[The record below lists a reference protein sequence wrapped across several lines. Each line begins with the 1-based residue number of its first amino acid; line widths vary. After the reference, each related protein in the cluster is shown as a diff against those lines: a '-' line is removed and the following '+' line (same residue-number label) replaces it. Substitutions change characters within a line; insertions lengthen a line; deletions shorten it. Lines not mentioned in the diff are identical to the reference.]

1 MDSIKKRVAIIGGGI
16 SGLTA
21 AFWLKSN
28 GIDVKLFERNDRVG
42 GSIRTEITDGFLV
55 EYGPN
60 STLDTT
66 PLIDKLLDELGI
78 LDEKILASKESNKRY
93 ILRGGKIF
101 PLPMGPGAFLTTK
114 LFSKSAKLRLMKE
127 PFIKSK
133 ANAHETIAEFTHRRL
148 GQEFLDYAINPFV
161 AGVFAGDPQMINVKT
176 AFPRLYELE
185 QRYGSLIIGA
195 IKSSRQRKKSKEKSK
210 QSAKTFS
217 FKKGM
222 QTLIDAIYSKIKED
236 IFLNANIDEMA
247 QIKDNEKIRFRL
259 NINHNHSLSSEI
271 FDAII
276 ISTPS
281 FSASKLIANIDKN
294 FAENLEDVYYPPV
307 NVIYTGVKQSKI
319 TRKLDGFGYLI
330 PELEKRRI
338 LGSLWSSSLFT
349 GRAPEGYCSL
359 TSFVGGARSPELTSL
374 DDKDL
379 IDITVGEL
387 NSVLGIKGEPD
398 FVKIVRWSHAIPQY
412 NNHYADLFDSVENFQ
427 KSNKAIFICNN
438 FYKGIAVGDC
448 IKNAD
453 ATVSNVIK
461 YLQN

>member
-1 MDSIKKRVAIIGGGI
+1 MDILKKKVAIIGGGI

-28 GIDVKLFERNDRVG
+28 GIDVKLFEKNDRVG
-42 GSIRTEITDGFLV
+42 GSIRTEIKEGFLV

-78 LDEKILASKESNKRY
+78 LEEKVLATRESDKRY
-93 ILRGGKIF
+93 ILRAGKIF
-101 PLPMGPGAFLTTK
+101 PLPMGPGAFLTSK
-114 LFSKSAKLRLMKE
+114 LFTKSAKFRLMKE

-185 QRYGSLIIGA
+185 QRYGSLIKGA
-195 IKSSRQRKKSKEKSK
+195 MKSSRQRKKSREKSK
-210 QSAKTFS
+210 RSAKTFS
-217 FKKGM
+217 FNNGM
-222 QTLIDAIYSKIKED
+222 QTLTDAIYSKINSD
-236 IFLNANIDEMA
+236 VSLNSNIEEIV
-247 QIKDNEKIRFRL
+247 QIQENGNIRFRV
-259 NINHNHSLSSEI
+259 NCNGNDSLPSEI
-271 FDAII
+271 YDSII

-281 FSASKLIANIDKN
+281 YSASRLIAKIDKKL
-294 FAENLEDVYYPPV
+294 AGYLKEIYYPPV
-307 NVIYTGVKQSKI
+307 NVIYTGFKRLKI
-319 TRKLDGFGYLI
+319 NHILDGFGYLI
-330 PELEKRRI
+330 PELEKRKI
-338 LGSLWSSSLFT
+338 LGSLWSSSLFP

-359 TSFVGGARSPELTSL
+359 TSFIGGARSPELTDL
-374 DDKDL
+374 DDNEL
-379 IDITVGEL
+379 IDITLEEL
-387 NSVLGIKGEPD
+387 DSVLGIKGEPD
-398 FVKIVRWSHAIPQY
+398 LFKIVRWKHAIPQY
-412 NNHYADLFDSVENFQ
+412 NNHYTDLFDAVESFQ
-427 KSNKAIFICNN
+427 INNKAIFICNN
-438 FYKGIAVGDC
+438 FYKGISVGDC